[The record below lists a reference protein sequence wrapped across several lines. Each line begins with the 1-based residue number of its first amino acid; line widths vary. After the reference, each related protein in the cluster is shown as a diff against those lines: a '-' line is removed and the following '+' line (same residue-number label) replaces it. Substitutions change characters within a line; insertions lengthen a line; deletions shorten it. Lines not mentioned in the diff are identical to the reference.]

1 MIYLNILLLSAILV
15 FILDL
20 SGFVPYWENKI
31 YKWTFGVYPSPS
43 YDFTEKPLIKL
54 LTCSLCQTFWV
65 GIIYLLINQ
74 QFTIINLSYVALLA
88 FLTPITKDILFL
100 VREAFNNLLNLIYK
114 LFE

>member
-1 MIYLNILLLSAILV
+1 MMYLELLCLSSIIV

-31 YKWTFGVYPSPS
+31 YKWSVGVYPPLD
-43 YDFTEKPLIKL
+43 YDWTRFPLVKL
-54 LTCSLCQTFWV
+54 LSCSLCQTFWV
-65 GIIYLLINQ
+65 GIIYLLITQ
-74 QFTIINLSYVALLA
+74 HFTIFNLGYVALLA
-88 FLTPITKDILFL
+88 FLTPIIKDTLFL